1 MRLYLHKKCLPL
13 LCRSQDKG
21 FHVENAL
28 LHVFT
33 RSLPY
38 TTPQV
43 LAVEETV
50 GEEKVKYNVPTEL
63 SDYIFRYSSFKSLMP
78 LSDNS

>member
-1 MRLYLHKKCLPL
+1 MYLHKKCLPL

-21 FHVENAL
+21 FHVEKAL

-43 LAVEETV
+43 LTVEETV
-50 GEEKVKYNVPTEL
+50 VEENVKYNVPIEL
-63 SDYIFRYSSFKSLMP
+63 SDYTFRYSSFKKSHA
-78 LSDNS
+78 S

>member
-1 MRLYLHKKCLPL
+1 MYLHKEWLPL

-21 FHVENAL
+21 FHVEKAL
-28 LHVFT
+28 LHVFS

-43 LAVEETV
+43 LMVEETV
-50 GEEKVKYNVPTEL
+50 VEEKVKYNVPIEL
-63 SDYIFRYSSFKSLMP
+63 SDYIFRYSIFKKSHA
-78 LSDNS
+78 S